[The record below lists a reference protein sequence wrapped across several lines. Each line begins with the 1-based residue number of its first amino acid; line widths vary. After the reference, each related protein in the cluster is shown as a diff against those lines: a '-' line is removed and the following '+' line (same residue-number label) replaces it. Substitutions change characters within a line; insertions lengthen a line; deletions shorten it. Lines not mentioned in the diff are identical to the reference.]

1 MPDTRTLREQIKAI
15 IDQGNSWEQ
24 DNQEIRILAERWAD
38 QHSEEPGRATVHSTV
53 TVNLARDGAD
63 QGITRLALIAFVAGE
78 ESTQWNG
85 SRVNGSGWPGTAW
98 VRYRGHNIDREVTP
112 DGVTIRVAAR
122 DHEGGERIAT
132 FAGANAEHGMS
143 TNLLA
148 VDDIDQL
155 LDIVIEQHGVP
166 DEGVVV
172 ATPVSQDDARR
183 VLDTFA
189 EWTRARPWPID
200 NPVDTFIADVKDGT
214 VVL

>member
-1 MPDTRTLREQIKAI
+1 MSLR
-15 IDQGNSWEQ
+15 D
-24 DNQEIRILAERWAD
+24 RILAEVSRARLPGATSD
-38 QHSEEPGRATVHSTV
+38 TITSSVMQHVINAYGVDPDAARSTV
-53 TVNLARDGAD
+53 TIHASREGAD
-63 QGITRLALIAFVAGE
+63 QGITRLALLAFVAGE